1 MMRRKQKRQGEER
14 KKRVNR
20 LSFFINILKEKI
32 IFMSKKI
39 NSRIK
44 LEPVPGYDWHNYDK
58 KKGID
63 PTGIDILS
71 NRVIEQ
77 AADLLLG
84 GYSEATARDILYETY
99 GFNSYCAKFILGKA
113 FSKIYNDEKEES
125 ENLLKKQN
133 MRLFKLYRSALERED
148 HKSALM
154 ILQEINKLNKLYTQ
168 KIEITSDTFVLD
180 LGFETKEIKNDNTE
194 QDN

>member
-1 MMRRKQKRQGEER
+1 MP
-14 KKRVNR
+14 
-20 LSFFINILKEKI
+20 NIK
-32 IFMSKKI
+32 
-39 NSRIK
+39 SRIK
-44 LEPVPGYDWHNYDK
+44 LEPVEGYDWRNYDK

-63 PTGIDILS
+63 PTGIDVVS
-71 NRVIEQ
+71 NKVIDQ

-99 GFNSYCAKFILGKA
+99 GLNSYSAKFILSKA
-113 FSKIYNDEKEES
+113 YTKLYADEKKEE

-154 ILQEINKLNKLYTQ
+154 ILQEINKLNKLYVN
-168 KIEITSDTFVLD
+168 KIEISSDTFTLD
-180 LGFETKEIKNDNTE
+180 LGLSDTTKKSDE
-194 QDN
+194 

>member
-1 MMRRKQKRQGEER
+1 MA
-14 KKRVNR
+14 
-20 LSFFINILKEKI
+20 
-32 IFMSKKI
+32 KKI

-58 KKGID
+58 KRGID
-63 PTGIDILS
+63 GTGLDVVS
-71 NRVIEQ
+71 NKVIEQ

-154 ILQEINKLNKLYTQ
+154 ILQEINKLNKLYVN
-168 KIEITSDTFVLD
+168 KIEISSDTFVLD
-180 LGFETKEIKNDNTE
+180 LGLSDKQNTNDE
-194 QDN
+194 QGNQ

>member
-1 MMRRKQKRQGEER
+1 MRRKQKRQEEER

-32 IFMSKKI
+32 IFMTKKI

-44 LEPVPGYDWHNYDK
+44 LEPVEGYDWHNYDK

-63 PTGIDILS
+63 PTGIDVVS
-71 NRVIEQ
+71 NKVIDQ
-77 AADLLLG
+77 AVELLLG

-99 GFNSYCAKFILGKA
+99 GMNSYCVRFIIGKA
-113 FSKIYNDEKEES
+113 YTKLYADEKKEE

-148 HKSALM
+148 HKSALS

-168 KIEITSDTFVLD
+168 KIEISSNVYTLD

-194 QDN
+194 QED

>member
-1 MMRRKQKRQGEER
+1 MK
-14 KKRVNR
+14 
-20 LSFFINILKEKI
+20 
-32 IFMSKKI
+32 KKI

-71 NRVIEQ
+71 NRVVEQ

-84 GYSEATARDILYETY
+84 GYSEATARDILYECY
-99 GFNSYCAKFILGKA
+99 KFNSYCAKFILGKA

-148 HKSALM
+148 HKSALS
-154 ILQEINKLNKLYTQ
+154 ILQEVNRLNKLYVN
-168 KIEITSDTFVLD
+168 KIEISSDAFVLD
-180 LGFETKEIKNDNTE
+180 LGLSDTTKKDNGE
-194 QDN
+194 DNQ

>member
-1 MMRRKQKRQGEER
+1 MA
-14 KKRVNR
+14 
-20 LSFFINILKEKI
+20 
-32 IFMSKKI
+32 KKI

-44 LEPVPGYDWHNYDK
+44 LEPVPGYNWKNYDK

-63 PTGIDILS
+63 PTGIDVVS
-71 NRVIEQ
+71 NKVIEQ

-84 GYSEATARDILYETY
+84 GYSEATARDILYECY
-99 GFNSYCAKFILGKA
+99 KFNSYCAKFILGKA

-154 ILQEINKLNKLYTQ
+154 ILQEINKLNKLYVN
-168 KIEITSDTFVLD
+168 KIEISSDAFVLD
-180 LGFETKEIKNDNTE
+180 LGLSDTTNKSDE
-194 QDN
+194 QGNQ

>member
-1 MMRRKQKRQGEER
+1 MK
-14 KKRVNR
+14 
-20 LSFFINILKEKI
+20 
-32 IFMSKKI
+32 
-39 NSRIK
+39 
-44 LEPVPGYDWHNYDK
+44 PVPGYDWPNYDK

-71 NRVIEQ
+71 NRVVEQ

-99 GFNSYCAKFILGKA
+99 GINSYCAKVILGKA
-113 FSKIYNDEKEES
+113 FAKIYNDEKEES

-148 HKSALM
+148 KKSALM

>member
-1 MMRRKQKRQGEER
+1 MRRKKKRQEGDE
-14 KKRVNR
+14 KKRR
-20 LSFFINILKEKI
+20 IKSSSFFLNILKEKI
-32 IFMSKKI
+32 IFMAKKI

-44 LEPVPGYDWHNYDK
+44 LEPVEGYDWHNYDK

-63 PTGIDILS
+63 PTGIDVVS
-71 NRVIEQ
+71 NKVIEQ

-154 ILQEINKLNKLYTQ
+154 ILQEINKLNRLYVN
-168 KIEITSDTFVLD
+168 KIEISSDAFVLD
-180 LGFETKEIKNDNTE
+180 LGLSDKQNTNDE
-194 QDN
+194 QGNQ

>member
-1 MMRRKQKRQGEER
+1 MA
-14 KKRVNR
+14 
-20 LSFFINILKEKI
+20 
-32 IFMSKKI
+32 KKI

-44 LEPVPGYDWHNYDK
+44 LEPVPGYDWRNYDK

-63 PTGIDILS
+63 PTGIDVVS
-71 NRVIEQ
+71 NKVIDQ

-99 GFNSYCAKFILGKA
+99 GFNSYCVKFILGKA

-133 MRLFKLYRSALERED
+133 MRLFRLYRSALERED

-154 ILQEINKLNKLYTQ
+154 ILQEINKLNKLYVN
-168 KIEITSDTFVLD
+168 KIEISSDAFTLD
-180 LGFETKEIKNDNTE
+180 LGISDTTNKSDE
-194 QDN
+194 QDS

>member
-1 MMRRKQKRQGEER
+1 MMRRKKKRKGEGR

-32 IFMSKKI
+32 IFMTKKI

-71 NRVIEQ
+71 NRVVEQ

-113 FSKIYNDEKEES
+113 FSKIYSDEKEES

-148 HKSALM
+148 HKSALS
-154 ILQEINKLNKLYTQ
+154 ILQEINRLNKLYVN
-168 KIEITSDTFVLD
+168 KIEISSDNFVLD
-180 LGFETKEIKNDNTE
+180 LGIDTTKKSDE
-194 QDN
+194 QGS

>member
-1 MMRRKQKRQGEER
+1 MP
-14 KKRVNR
+14 
-20 LSFFINILKEKI
+20 NIK
-32 IFMSKKI
+32 
-39 NSRIK
+39 SRIK
-44 LEPVPGYDWHNYDK
+44 LEPVEGYDWRNYDK

-63 PTGIDILS
+63 PTGIDVVS
-71 NRVIEQ
+71 NKVIDQ

-99 GFNSYCAKFILGKA
+99 GLNSYSAKFILGKA
-113 FSKIYNDEKEES
+113 YTKLYADEKKEE

-154 ILQEINKLNKLYTQ
+154 ILQEINKLNKLYVN
-168 KIEITSDTFVLD
+168 KIEISSDTFTLD
-180 LGFETKEIKNDNTE
+180 LGLSDTTKKSDE
-194 QDN
+194 

>member
-1 MMRRKQKRQGEER
+1 MA
-14 KKRVNR
+14 
-20 LSFFINILKEKI
+20 
-32 IFMSKKI
+32 KKI

-44 LEPVPGYDWHNYDK
+44 LEPVPGYNWKNYDK

-63 PTGIDILS
+63 PTGIDVVS
-71 NRVIEQ
+71 NKVIEQ

-84 GYSEATARDILYETY
+84 GYSEATARDILYECY
-99 GFNSYCAKFILGKA
+99 KFNSYCAKFILGKA

-133 MRLFKLYRSALERED
+133 MRLFRLYRSALERED

-154 ILQEINKLNKLYTQ
+154 ILQEINKLNKLYVN
-168 KIEITSDTFVLD
+168 KIEISSDNFVLD
-180 LGFETKEIKNDNTE
+180 LGLSDTTNKSDE
-194 QDN
+194 